1 MIDIIIPLYNGEK
14 YINDLLDCFARQR
27 VYNFRL
33 IFVNDGSIDKSLTI
47 LDMRKKDYDFE
58 IVVINKK
65 NGGVASARNTGILFS
80 TAEYITFVDVD
91 DFVTEN
97 YSEFLEEAKK
107 KSVNLLLFQS
117 IRVKNYDSNKYKY
130 KYKYEKN
137 KKYIIEN
144 IEIEKIISEF
154 IINPTRY
161 GVYNLFFKREKFQDI
176 LFEQNLVYYE
186 DYEYLYKMFANQ
198 KTIYFSSEKVYL
210 YLQRY
215 GSAMNKFNE
224 ERIYSLDKIE
234 TLLETQK
241 SKFTINIYNKM
252 KKWTVARLYW
262 SVLWQS
268 IFALDDYSE
277 FKKFYQRTDGKKYI
291 KKLVDIPFFKVQLI
305 SKLCLISPKMY
316 YYLISIFCKKRTK
329 IEKNKK

>member
-33 IFVNDGSIDKSLTI
+33 IFVNDGSIDKSSTI

-80 TAEYITFVDVD
+80 TAEYITFIDVD

-107 KSVNLLLFQS
+107 KNVNLLLFQS

-130 KYKYEKN
+130 EKN
-137 KKYIIEN
+137 KKYVIEN

-198 KTIYFSSEKVYL
+198 KTIYFSSEKV
-210 YLQRY
+210 
-215 GSAMNKFNE
+215 
-224 ERIYSLDKIE
+224 
-234 TLLETQK
+234 
-241 SKFTINIYNKM
+241 
-252 KKWTVARLYW
+252 
-262 SVLWQS
+262 
-268 IFALDDYSE
+268 
-277 FKKFYQRTDGKKYI
+277 
-291 KKLVDIPFFKVQLI
+291 
-305 SKLCLISPKMY
+305 
-316 YYLISIFCKKRTK
+316 
-329 IEKNKK
+329 